1 MDNPAK
7 AMLFP
12 ALAISAC
19 LSAAPVDAG
28 VSATEIATSLDQ
40 LTGVWSSE
48 GYGQILEIRGG
59 SPNRFDRY
67 EVTEISCLKAAS
79 GLLDDY
85 QDAVTRV
92 LRNAESTRFT
102 HSYPGV
108 LSTYGYRRM
117 DTLPANCRNG
127 GTSASP
133 DPLFNF
139 DVFWATFNEQY
150 AFFAERHADWNALRS
165 AVRSRL
171 SGASSEQELFDA
183 LTELVTPLCDAHVE
197 LVSDFAQF
205 NGLINPSCTAGM
217 PLFGEIIEQFSSQTQ
232 YADPFEYYQQVFVP
246 EVLKLIDDEY
256 LVGTFSSAA
265 NGRIRWGDLGAG
277 IGYLGVL
284 SMTNLAGP
292 DATPAQDLAA
302 LAPVLDQ
309 VMTRFAGHDSLVV
322 DVRLNT
328 GGYDRVGFEIARRLA
343 DRPRVAF
350 TKQARWGAG
359 HTPGQAH
366 TLDPG
371 SDATFNGRVAVLT
384 SELTASAAENFL
396 LAARAIPRVI
406 QVGETTAGAH
416 SDVLE
421 RHLPNGWSF
430 TLSNEV
436 YRAADGSVFEGSGM
450 KPAIEVPVL
459 RTADRTAGS
468 DTGLEAA
475 LDYLAS
481 EPLDPGI
488 RGTWWN
494 PGRNGE
500 GYIFDFLVFGESRVL
515 FVTFY
520 TYDASGNQAYLVGQS
535 TEFSNPLVIDVY
547 TTEGGEFGPDYDPD
561 RQSLVPWGTLTVE
574 YHNCMEST
582 VTLTPSV
589 PGFDGYTTELS
600 RFGDS
605 PFEIKRCP

>member
-1 MDNPAK
+1 MDKPAK
-7 AMLFP
+7 GMLFCT
-12 ALAISAC
+12 LVITAC
-19 LSAAPVDAG
+19 LSAAPVDAEL
-28 VSATEIATSLDQ
+28 SETEIATSLDQ
-40 LTGVWSSE
+40 LAGVWSSE
-48 GYGQILEIRGG
+48 GYGQILEIRSG
-59 SPNRFDRY
+59 SPDRFDRY
-67 EVTEISCLKAAS
+67 EVTGISCLKVAS

-85 QDAVTRV
+85 QAAVSRV
-92 LRNAESTRFT
+92 LRNAEGTRFT

-108 LSTYGYRRM
+108 LSTYGYRR
-117 DTLPANCRNG
+117 TGSLPANCRDG
-127 GTSASP
+127 GTAAST
-133 DPLFNF
+133 DALVNF

-150 AFFAERHADWNALRS
+150 AFFAERHAAWNALRS

-171 SGASSEQELFDA
+171 SGASSEDELFDA

-205 NGLINPSCTAGM
+205 NGLINPACMAGM
-217 PLFGEIIEQFSSQTQ
+217 PLFGEIIEQFNNQTQ
-232 YADPFEYYQQVFVP
+232 HADAFEYYQQVFVP
-246 EVLKLIDDEY
+246 DVLKLIDDEY
-256 LVGTFSSAA
+256 LVGAFSSAA
-265 NGRIRWGDLGAG
+265 SGRIRWGDLGAG

-309 VMTRFAGHDSLVV
+309 VMDRFAGYDALVV

-350 TKQARWGAG
+350 TKQARWGTV
-359 HTPGQAH
+359 HTPGQVH

-371 SDATFNGRVAVLT
+371 DDATFNGRVAVLT

-396 LAARAIPRVI
+396 LAARAIPGVI

-436 YRAADGSVFEGSGM
+436 YRAADGSVFEGTGM
-450 KPAIEVPVL
+450 KPGIEVPVL
-459 RTADRTAGS
+459 RAADRAARI

-475 LDYLAS
+475 LEYLAS
-481 EPLDPGI
+481 EPIDPDI

-494 PGRNGE
+494 PDRDGE
-500 GYIFDFLVFGESRVL
+500 GYMFDFLVFGASRVL

-535 TEFSNPLVIDVY
+535 SEFSNPLVIDVY
-547 TTEGGEFGPDYDPD
+547 TTEGGEFGPAYDPD
-561 RQSLVPWGTLTVE
+561 RQSVARWGTLTVE
-574 YHNCMEST
+574 FHNRMEST

-589 PGFDGYTTELS
+589 PGFEGYTTGLS
-600 RFGDS
+600 RFGD
-605 PFEIKRCP
+605 FDG

>member
-1 MDNPAK
+1 VDKPAK
-7 AMLFP
+7 GMLFP
-12 ALAISAC
+12 ILAITAC
-19 LSAAPVDAG
+19 LIGAPVDADFA
-28 VSATEIATSLDQ
+28 ATEIATSLDQ

-48 GYGQILEIRGG
+48 GYGQILEIRSG
-59 SPNRFDRY
+59 SPSRFERY
-67 EVTEISCLKAAS
+67 EVTEVSCLKVAS

-85 QDAVTRV
+85 QGAVSRV
-92 LRNAESTRFT
+92 LRNTDGTRFT

-108 LSTYGYRRM
+108 LTTYGYRRM
-117 DTLPANCRNG
+117 STLPATCSDV
-127 GTSASP
+127 GTAASA
-133 DPLFNF
+133 DALLNF

-150 AFFAERHADWNALRS
+150 AFFPERQTDWNALRL

-171 SGASSEQELFDA
+171 SSASGPDELFDA

-197 LVSDFAQF
+197 LTSDFAQF
-205 NGLINPSCTAGM
+205 NGLINPSCTADM
-217 PLFGEIIEQFSSQTQ
+217 PLFREIIDEFNGQTQ
-232 YADPFEYYQQVFVP
+232 YTDAFEYYQHAFVP
-246 EVLKLIDDEY
+246 EVLGLIQDVY
-256 LVGTFSSAA
+256 AAGPLFSAA
-265 NGRIRWGDLGAG
+265 NGRLRWGDLDAD

-292 DATPAQDLAA
+292 DATPEQDLMA
-302 LAPVLDQ
+302 LAPALDRF
-309 VMTRFAGHDSLVV
+309 MSRFAGYRALVV

-328 GGYDRVGFEIARRLA
+328 GGYDGVGFEIARRLA

-350 TKQARWGAG
+350 SKQARWGSG
-359 HTPGQAH
+359 LTPGQTH

-371 SDATFNGRVAVLT
+371 NDSVFNGRVVVLT

-406 QVGETTAGAH
+406 QLGETTAGAH

-436 YRAADGSVFEGSGM
+436 YRATDGSVFEGIGM
-450 KPAIEVPVL
+450 KPGIEVPVL
-459 RTADRTAGS
+459 RAADRNAGR

-481 EPLDPGI
+481 EPIDPGI
-488 RGTWWN
+488 RGTWWD
-494 PGRNGE
+494 PDRDGE
-500 GYIFDFLVFGESRVL
+500 GYMFDFLMFGGSRVL

-520 TYDASGNQAYLVGQS
+520 TYDAGGNQAYLVGQS
-535 TEFSNPLVIDVY
+535 SEFSNPMEIDVY
-547 TTEGGEFGPDYDPD
+547 TTEGGKFGPAYDPG
-561 RQSLVPWGTLTVE
+561 RQSVVPWGTLTVDF
-574 YHNCMEST
+574 HNCMEST
-582 VTLTPSV
+582 VTLTPRV
-589 PGFDGYTTELS
+589 PGFDGYTTGLS

-605 PFEIKRCP
+605 PFEIKPCP